1 MQTGISQPSRSR
13 QAAAAAEFAI
23 LLPFLAFVFLLA
35 VDLCRAFYVTQV
47 VQNCAYAGA
56 MYASQVSASS
66 SSPQTAAQQAA
77 VAEGACLNPALTTSQ
92 VTYTAPD
99 SNNNIKVTVT
109 YTFNTLTTYPG
120 IQSSWAIS
128 RTVTMRVAP
137 S

>member
-77 VAEGACLNPALTTSQ
+77 VAEVLLEPRFD
-92 VTYTAPD
+92 Y
-99 SNNNIKVTVT
+99 
-109 YTFNTLTTYPG
+109 
-120 IQSSWAIS
+120 QSGDLHRA
-128 RTVTMRVAP
+128 RRQ
-137 S
+137 